1 MKKKFITAMTT
12 ALVVG
17 AASTT
22 FAAANPFSDVPAGHW
37 AYDAVTQL
45 AADGIVEGYG
55 DGTYLGNKTIT
66 RYEMAQMVAKAMA
79 KGGNVSGADKA
90 ALDRLQAEFQ
100 DELDNLGVRVS
111 ELEKYSDKVKWTG
124 EFRYRYISDRRE
136 GYDNNGTKIKTK
148 KNQDWVHFRLFPT
161 AEVNKHWKVKARMTA
176 SYNMDKDDTGTFNMT
191 YGFAEGTYDKVKL
204 SVGKMPFYSNVDDGL
219 VMDDF
224 FSGARVEVG
233 SKWKLNLEA
242 GRWNLKDANGY
253 IGSAF
258 AEREAEDGTT
268 YTLTDDTAAS
278 YQGVEL
284 SYDTGSKFMIGGSY
298 KHFNSDAFKFAT
310 RYNVEG
316 KVQDDADIWSAAV
329 AYNFDKNV
337 KLFYTYAQNPTADE
351 YNMGYTA
358 QLSYKGSNKKK
369 NSWGAWAAYRYVGN
383 NVALAPTYD
392 TYTKSSNKKGVELGV
407 NWSPLDNTLTSIQY
421 FNGKTLD
428 TDLDTDV
435 LFGRVS
441 WFF

>member
-55 DGTYLGNKTIT
+55 DGTYVGNKNIT

-79 KGGNVSGADKA
+79 KTNVSGSDKA
-90 ALDRLQAEFQ
+90 ALDRLAAEFA
-100 DELDNLGVRVS
+100 DELNNLGVRVS
-111 ELEKYSDKVKWTG
+111 ELEKYADKVKWTG
-124 EFRYRYISDRRE
+124 EFRYRYISDRRDTTDA
-136 GYDNNGTKIKTK
+136 YGTKVKRKI
-148 KNQDWVHFRLFPT
+148 NDDWVHFRLFPT
-161 AEVNKHWKVKARMTA
+161 AEVNKHWTLKARMTA
-176 SYNMDKDDTGTFNMT
+176 AYKMNRDNTGTFDLT
-191 YGFAEGTYDKVKL
+191 YGFAEGKYDKFKI

-224 FSGARVEVG
+224 FSGAKLEIG
-233 SKWKLNLEA
+233 SKVKLNLEA
-242 GRWNLKDANGY
+242 GRW
-253 IGSAF
+253 
-258 AEREAEDGTT
+258 DGTVVNPAN
-268 YTLTDDTAAS
+268 DPSS
-278 YQGVEL
+278 YQGAEL
-284 SYDTGSKFMIGGSY
+284 SYDSGSKFMIGASY
-298 KHFNSDAFKFAT
+298 KHFNSDAFKTAT

-316 KVQDDADIWSAAV
+316 KTQDDADIWSAALG
-329 AYNFDKNV
+329 YKFDKNV
-337 KLFYTYAQNPTADE
+337 KLFYAYAQNPTADE
-351 YNMGYTA
+351 YNMAYTA

-369 NSWGAWAAYRYVGN
+369 NSWGAWAAYRYVGD

-392 TYTKSSNKKGVELGV
+392 TYTKTNNKKGVELGI
-407 NWSPLDNTLTSIQY
+407 NWSPLDNTLTSFQY
-421 FNGKTLD
+421 FNGKRLD
-428 TDLDTDV
+428 TDKDTDV
-435 LFGRVS
+435 LFARAS

>member
-66 RYEMAQMVAKAMA
+66 RYEMAQMIAKAMA
-79 KGGNVSGADKA
+79 KGGNATGADKA
-90 ALDRLQAEFQ
+90 ALDRLAAEFA
-100 DELDNLGVRVS
+100 DELNNLGVRVS
-111 ELEKYSDKVKWTG
+111 ELEKYADKVKWTG

-136 GYDNNGTKIKTK
+136 GTDAYGTKVKNK
-148 KNQDWVHFRLFPT
+148 ENQDWIHFRLFPT
-161 AEVNKHWKVKARMTA
+161 AEVNKHWKLKARMTA
-176 SYNMDKDDTGTFNMT
+176 SYNMDKDDTGNFALT
-191 YGFAEGTYDKVKL
+191 YGFAEGTYNKFKV
-204 SVGKMPFYSNVDDGL
+204 SIGKMPFYSNVDDGL

-224 FSGARVEVG
+224 FSGAQVQVG
-233 SKWKLNLEA
+233 SKIKLNLEA
-242 GRWNLKDANGY
+242 GRWNLRNKNDYVSANL
-253 IGSAF
+253 GS
-258 AEREAEDGTT
+258 
-268 YTLTDDTAAS
+268 DTAAN

-298 KHFNSDAFKFAT
+298 KHFNSSAIKNAVA
-310 RYNVEG
+310 YNLKG
-316 KVQDDADIWSAAV
+316 KVQDDADIWSAALG
-329 AYNFDKNV
+329 YKFDKNV
-337 KLFYTYAQNPTADE
+337 KLFYAYAQNPTADD
-351 YNMGYTA
+351 YNRAWTG
-358 QLSYKGSNKKK
+358 QLSYKGSNKKR

-383 NVALAPTYD
+383 NVALVPTYD
-392 TYTKSSNKKGVELGV
+392 TYTKTSNKKGVELGV

-428 TDLDTDV
+428 TDKDADV